1 MTELAKAGKG
11 TRMPF
16 LWLLF
21 PFTAGILLASYTKIQ
36 ETTVLWVCLSLFV
49 ILLLERYTNAYIA
62 FRFSFVKGL
71 FLQVLFASC
80 GYWITQQGDIR
91 TSPYW
96 FASSSV
102 DPALYV
108 AVVETAPEARERSF
122 ASRIRFVYIV
132 GEGRKTKARG
142 SCPVY
147 FSRQLRMLPQ
157 SGDTLLF
164 TRKPAA
170 LQPGGNPGSFDYRN
184 YAARKNWYH
193 QLYLDSN
200 SFTVLPGKHQSSSVQ
215 FQSLLNSIQ
224 QRLVLQLKT
233 HIPDSTAAGLAAA
246 LLIGYK
252 EDLDPLL
259 MQAYA
264 NTGVSHIVAI
274 SGMHLGLIYVLLSFL
289 FRWIPLP
296 KRMHPLRT
304 VAVLLG
310 LWFFSFLAG
319 GGPSVL
325 RAAVMFTFLSGEQWF
340 TRKIPSLNGLAASAF
355 VLLAIYPQWLYDAGF
370 QLSYSAVL
378 SILLFYKP
386 LYQLIYFK
394 NRFLDFI
401 WKLNAVTLA
410 AQLLTLPVS
419 LYYFHQFPVYFLFAN
434 LIAVPLS
441 SGLLFAALLLEAIAF
456 SPVLSHA
463 VGWLLGN
470 GILWMNASISF
481 FDQLPFALWRP
492 LWVSLP
498 QVLLLYLVLLGWG
511 RFWLL
516 QKKSGLYLL
525 LLSLIAFAGVRTAS
539 FLQILQQPVLVIY
552 QSRKEDLA
560 DLFSEREWTALGS
573 ESGQRSPQTEKVLT
587 ACREKY
593 RTRKGSDFP
602 SPAGTSRIFQLNHH
616 IVVQIDQAFRDSLPV
631 ITPQPFILWLCRGAR
646 LDLRQ
651 FLLSCPVQEVVIGP
665 GHSLSRIRK
674 WKNECLQLGISC
686 HPIVEK
692 GAFVKPLR

>member
-16 LWLLF
+16 LRLLF
-21 PFTAGILLASYTKIQ
+21 PFTAGILLASYIKIQ
-36 ETTVLWVCLSLFV
+36 ETTVLWVCLLLFA
-49 ILLLERYTNAYIA
+49 IQYLERYTNAYIA
-62 FRFSFVKGL
+62 FRFSFVKGF

-108 AVVETAPEARERSF
+108 AVVETPPETKERSF
-122 ASRIRFVYIV
+122 ASRIRFVYVV
-132 GEGRKTKARG
+132 GEGRKTKAKG

-147 FSRQLRMLPQ
+147 FSRHMSVCPQ
-157 SGDTLLF
+157 PGDTLLF
-164 TRKPAA
+164 TRKPAP
-170 LQPGGNPGSFDYRN
+170 LLPTGNPGSFDYRS

-200 SFTVLPGKHQSSSVQ
+200 SFTVLPCKQKVFSLR
-215 FQSLLNSIQ
+215 FQSLLYSLQ
-224 QRLVLQLKT
+224 QRLVLQLEN
-233 HIPDSTAAGLAAA
+233 HIADSTAAGLAAA

-296 KRMHPLRT
+296 KRLNPLRT

-340 TRKIPSLNGLAASAF
+340 IRKIPSLNGLAASAF

-370 QLSYSAVL
+370 QLSYAAVL

-386 LYQLIYFK
+386 LYQLIYCK
-394 NRFLDFI
+394 NKFLDFI

-456 SPVLSHA
+456 SPALSHS
-463 VGWLLGN
+463 VGWLLGK
-470 GILWMNASISF
+470 GILWMNASITF
-481 FDQLPFALWRP
+481 FDQLPYALWRP

-498 QVLLLYLVLLGWG
+498 QVVLLYLMLMGLG

-516 QKKSGLYLL
+516 QKKSGLYILL
-525 LLSLIAFAGVRTAS
+525 ISLIGFAGLRTAS
-539 FLQILQQPVLVIY
+539 FLQVQQEPVLVIY
-552 QSRKEDLA
+552 HSRKEDLA
-560 DLFSEREWTALGS
+560 DLLAEREWTGLGI
-573 ESGQRSPQTEKVLT
+573 ENGQRSPQTEKVFI

-593 RTRKGSDFP
+593 RTRKGKDCP
-602 SPAGTSRIFQLNHH
+602 APAGTSRIFQLNKHT
-616 IVVQIDQAFRDSLPV
+616 VVQIDEAFRDSLPV
-631 ITPQPFILWLCRGAR
+631 ISPKPFVLWLCRGAR

-665 GHSLSRIRK
+665 GHSLYRVQE

-686 HPIVEK
+686 HAIVEK